1 MLQCKTL
8 TISSHPLL
16 TERAAIGRALKRT
29 HFAKASSCGRGAV
42 TFQKGIDMNKL
53 IAAAA
58 LAATFVTAPAFAQE
72 IRIPVAGKSQEQLQ
86 AEVTFAARTV
96 CVKEVQDESF
106 RLYAFSRCMR
116 DTLESMQPQLQQLAQ
131 R

>member
-1 MLQCKTL
+1 
-8 TISSHPLL
+8 
-16 TERAAIGRALKRT
+16 
-29 HFAKASSCGRGAV
+29 
-42 TFQKGIDMNKL
+42 MNKL

-86 AEVTFAARTV
+86 TEVTYAARSV

-106 RLYAFSRCMR
+106 RLYAFSRCMKE
-116 DTLESMQPQLQQLAQ
+116 TLESMEPQLQRLAQ